1 MQEYRNKNGLAHGM
15 EGLTTV
21 EIKVLAYNVW
31 GMPRQLGGQQK
42 SLRMPKLAK
51 MLREGCQRKDYD
63 IVLLSEL
70 WMKHDHEIIKEEMVS
85 YHSYST
91 YYPM

>member
-1 MQEYRNKNGLAHGM
+1 M
-15 EGLTTV
+15 EGPATV

-42 SLRMPKLAK
+42 SLRIPKLAK
-51 MLREGCQRKDYD
+51 ILREGCEKEEYD

-70 WMKHDHEIIKEEMVS
+70 WMKHDHETIKQELVR
-85 YHSYST
+85 YHLYSINLRFIRQKVGSI
-91 YYPM
+91 